1 MENGDK
7 VYVHS
12 QTTGTVTEGG
22 NAFTYEG
29 TWSWT
34 DGTGRFKG
42 IKGKGTSKGSGTTD
56 SGSTSQIDIEYRLP
70 DPAAPGK

>member
-42 IKGKGTSKGSGTTD
+42 IKGTSKGSGTTD